1 MIRAALG
8 SEVTM
13 RSLVSLS
20 GVLLA
25 LGMVLGLAA
34 PAAAD
39 VIEGEA
45 VIIVA
50 APQRPNA
57 FYVLERTRH
66 RAEVR
71 DTRASFTDEIARDA
85 ARLDA
90 TSGAN

>member
-1 MIRAALG
+1 MM
-8 SEVTM
+8 M

-25 LGMVLGLAA
+25 AMVLGFAA

-39 VIEGEA
+39 AIELER
-45 VIIVA
+45 IIIIG
-50 APQRPNA
+50 APQRPGA

-71 DTRASFTDEIARDA
+71 DTRESFTGEIVRDA
-85 ARLDA
+85 ARLDS
-90 TSGAN
+90 TSGAD